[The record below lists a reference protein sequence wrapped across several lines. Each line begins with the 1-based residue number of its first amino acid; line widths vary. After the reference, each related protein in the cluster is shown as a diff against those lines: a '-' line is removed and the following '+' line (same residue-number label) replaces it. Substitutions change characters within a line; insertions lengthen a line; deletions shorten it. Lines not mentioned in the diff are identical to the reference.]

1 MGRKKRRAAI
11 LFVPL
16 LLGCSLFAQT
26 SLASNDDGKNPIF
39 RAKTDLVSLNVTV
52 IDRKKQPV
60 PDLKKEDSV
69 VYEDGKPQNIAFFT
83 HEQRPASWGL
93 VLDRSGSMRGV
104 MEDVYKAALHSIE
117 SGTPEDETLA
127 MTFSDKPELVQ
138 PFTSDRLALLRS
150 ISGLTAGGDTAL
162 YDAGALA
169 LDYMKTARHKKR
181 VLVIVTDGEYTAS
194 SIGFK
199 KFLNM
204 ALRSEILIYT
214 VGFFDPMET
223 SYVRAHSFGPNS
235 FLGFGFG
242 FASSRKQL
250 EQLADETGGLAY
262 FPKNMDECI
271 RAHRDIA
278 LQVSQ
283 QYSLGYYL
291 SNTNRDEKRRQ
302 IKVKVLR
309 SANLV
314 VHNRKSY
321 FASHPE

>member
-181 VLVIVTDGEYTAS
+181 VLVIVTDGGQGS
-194 SIGFK
+194 GG
-199 KFLNM
+199 
-204 ALRSEILIYT
+204 R
-214 VGFFDPMET
+214 T
-223 SYVRAHSFGPNS
+223 SGVS
-235 FLGFGFG
+235 
-242 FASSRKQL
+242 
-250 EQLADETGGLAY
+250 TGGRDYGLGVWRFVHETNSYPARASACAVLACTLR
-262 FPKNMDECI
+262 F
-271 RAHRDIA
+271 
-278 LQVSQ
+278 
-283 QYSLGYYL
+283 
-291 SNTNRDEKRRQ
+291 
-302 IKVKVLR
+302 R
-309 SANLV
+309 SARTV
-314 VHNRKSY
+314 AR
-321 FASHPE
+321 PEQRHAGTELFDRNSLCAC